1 MQIKNGIYSF
11 LGNQPNC
18 WNSLCLETL
27 RLLEVVSTNL
37 RGEITRKEQAKVQ
50 QKITITQPSQ
60 QGQANTVGM
69 QSLFSPGHPS
79 TAIRQSMLGSLFET
93 YQKQMTRVFSNSK
106 YSEKY

>member
-1 MQIKNGIYSF
+1 MQIKNEIYSF

-50 QKITITQPSQ
+50 QKITIAQPSQ
-60 QGQANTVGM
+60 QAQANMVGM

-79 TAIRQSMLGSLFET
+79 TVMRQSKLGSLFET
-93 YQKQMTRVFSNSK
+93 YQKQMTKLVYNK